1 MAKDIK
7 QGNVKYIESIEGQ
20 YFLVKSSTIGKCY
33 KVNLGNENTF
43 RRCECDAWNR
53 SLLPCKHMVS
63 IFEYF
68 PEFGWESLPVTYKT
82 SPYFNLEYFV
92 INRKNLIRNDN
103 EKDDGLYTVIEDEV
117 AIKEI
122 PRKQYSKRTKTSNCR
137 EILNQIKSLTYLVN
151 DVDTL
156 DAMEDQLYISVELLK
171 NEAPKKEGFQ
181 PVKVK
186 RKVKESNIKNEIPK
200 AKRIKSNRTGRVSV
214 KAEQVKLS

>member
-7 QGNVKYIESIEGQ
+7 QENVKYVESIKGQ
-20 YFLVKSSTIGKCY
+20 YFLVENPTIGKCY

-43 RRCECDAWNR
+43 PKCECDAWKR

-68 PEFGWESLPVTYKT
+68 PVFGRESLPVTYKT
-82 SPYFNLEYFV
+82 SPYFNLDYSV
-92 INRKNLIRNDN
+92 INTKNIVWNDD

-117 AIKEI
+117 MIKKI
-122 PRKQYSKRTKTSNCR
+122 PRKQYSKRTKASNCR

-156 DAMEDQLYISVELLK
+156 DALEDQLKISLELLE
-171 NEAPKKEGFQ
+171 NEAPKQDGVIVQ
-181 PVKVK
+181 PAKVK
-186 RKVKESNIKNEIPK
+186 RNNQTLKMKFQKQNV
-200 AKRIKSNRTGRVSV
+200 
-214 KAEQVKLS
+214 